1 MEGEG
6 SGPGSLH
13 WGGEEAKLSSV
24 WGGGGGGGEGGR
36 GRGRE
41 GEEGSSPEAN
51 TSEQLTLQASVL
63 QHNCRALLLSWIAV
77 SYPRLQ
83 HKVAGLRCGRA
94 ISQEE
99 LWSKAPGAR
108 APHAV
113 LCSWA
118 RKMGVST
125 KATKKVS
132 LHFIIRFC
140 FHFSRVVK
148 GLCW

>member
-24 WGGGGGGGEGGR
+24 WGGEGR
-36 GRGRE
+36 GGKGRE